1 MIKQFKLFL
10 ISIIL
15 ISSQVGSQNSDGI
28 PTLLTEKPVDNYLL
42 KLVTAISERAHI
54 SQKNVNNESSIRILD
69 SFIESLDS
77 FKMYFL
83 EDDIT
88 YFQRYRYKIDDTL
101 KSGDLDPVFDMFS
114 IYRLRVQQRLSY
126 SINLINSINSFE
138 DDESYQFR
146 AKKKKW
152 SKTNNALD
160 IQWRKRTK
168 NDLLSLVLAGQELET
183 AKDTLK
189 KRYQRFLDRV
199 NDYKEEDVI
208 NIFLNSYMDIL
219 DPHSNYLT
227 PSQAEE
233 YEIQTSLSYEGI
245 GARLQNN
252 DDFIEIVNLIPGGPA
267 EKNGLLKP
275 LDKIIGIYDVN
286 NVVIDV
292 IGWDVNEVVKLIR
305 GPKGSTVKL
314 KILPTSSDADSNPYD
329 LSLIRDAVTLEEQA
343 ASSYIKTLD
352 INNKQFDIG
361 VITVPSFYQDFAAR
375 RKGETNYKSTAS
387 DVKNIVEELEEI
399 GIDAIIMDLRGNSG
413 GLLDEATALTG
424 LFIDNGP
431 IVQLKD
437 MDDNIE
443 ILDDPYP
450 GMIYNGPLV
459 IMIDRYS
466 ASASEIFAAAI
477 QDYQRGIVIGQKTFG
492 KGTVQNLYPLDRYS
506 RYTSKKGFGQ
516 LTLTIAKYYRVTGSG
531 TQNKGVVPDIE
542 LPSFINEDKI
552 GEATKANTLPWDQIV
567 RLDFKT
573 QHELSSALSVVEEN
587 FLSRKENNLALKF
600 LIEDIDD
607 FNSDQEV
614 STVSLNIDQRQNERD
629 SRSLQNKERREK
641 RLKELGYKDDQSFDD
656 FRSNT
661 ILNEIYLMV
670 ADLIESWD
678 SNNIDQVPDKTSYS
692 SLLVNRLFSC
702 WRISFV
708 IWFWLHSNILWV
720 HSR

>member
-1 MIKQFKLFL
+1 
-10 ISIIL
+10 
-15 ISSQVGSQNSDGI
+15 
-28 PTLLTEKPVDNYLL
+28 LTEKPVDNYLL

-54 SQKNVNNESSIRILD
+54 SQKNVNNESSIKILN
-69 SFIESLDS
+69 SFIKSLDS
-77 FKMYFL
+77 FKMYFT

-101 KSGDLDPVFDMFS
+101 KSGDLDPIFDMFS

-126 SINLINSINSFE
+126 SINLVNSINSFDAE
-138 DDESYQFR
+138 ETYEFR
-146 AKKKKW
+146 TKKKAW
-152 SKTNNALD
+152 SKTNKTLD
-160 IQWRKRTK
+160 NQWRKKTK
-168 NDLLSLVLAGQELET
+168 NDLLSLVLAGQELES
-183 AKDTLK
+183 AKATLK
-189 KRYQRFLDRV
+189 KRYQRSLERV
-199 NDYKEEDVI
+199 NDYEEEDVI
-208 NIFLNSYMDIL
+208 NIFLNSYMDNL

-233 YEIQTSLSYEGI
+233 YEIQTSLSYQGI

-252 DDFIEIVNLIPGGPA
+252 DDFIEIVNLMPGGPA

-275 LDKIIGIYDVN
+275 LDKIIGIYDKKN
-286 NVVIDV
+286 LLIDV

-329 LSLIRDAVTLEEQA
+329 LSLIRDDITLEEQA

-352 INNKQFDIG
+352 IDNKQFHIG

-375 RKGETNYKSTAS
+375 RRGDKDYKSTAS
-387 DVKNIVEELEEI
+387 DVKKIVEELEEV
-399 GIDAIIMDLRGNSG
+399 GIDAIVMDLRGNSG

-437 MDDNIE
+437 MDNNVE

-450 GMIYNGPLV
+450 GMVYNGPMV

-466 ASASEIFAAAI
+466 ASASEIFAGAI

-506 RYTSKKGFGQ
+506 RYQSKKGFGQ

-531 TQNKGVVPDIE
+531 TQNKGVIPDIE
-542 LPSFINEDKI
+542 LPSFINEEVI
-552 GEATKANTLPWDQIV
+552 GEETKSNTLPWDQIV
-567 RLDFKT
+567 KLDFKT
-573 QHELSSALSVVEEN
+573 QHELSSALSVVEDS

-600 LIEDIDD
+600 LIEDIND
-607 FNSDQEV
+607 FNDDQQV
-614 STVSLNIDQRQNERD
+614 STVSLNIDQRKNDRNSRD
-629 SRSLQNKERREK
+629 LQNKERRKK
-641 RLKELGYKDDQSFDD
+641 RLKELGYTDDQSFDD

-678 SNNIDQVPDKTSYS
+678 TNNINQVPEKTS
-692 SLLVNRLFSC
+692 
-702 WRISFV
+702 
-708 IWFWLHSNILWV
+708 
-720 HSR
+720 

>member
-1 MIKQFKLFL
+1 MIKKFKLLL

-15 ISSQVGSQNSDGI
+15 ISSQVGSQNSDRI

-54 SQKNVNNESSIRILD
+54 SQKNVNNESSIKILN
-69 SFIESLDS
+69 SFIKSLDS
-77 FKMYFL
+77 FKMYFT

-101 KSGDLDPVFDMFS
+101 KSGDLDPIFDMFS

-126 SINLINSINSFE
+126 SINLVSNINSFDGE
-138 DDESYQFR
+138 ETYEFR
-146 AKKKKW
+146 AKKKTW
-152 SKTNNALD
+152 SKTNETLD
-160 IQWRKRTK
+160 NQWGKKTK
-168 NDLLSLVLAGQELET
+168 NDLLSLVLAGQELDA
-183 AKDTLK
+183 AKVTLK

-208 NIFLNSYMDIL
+208 NIFLNSYMDNL

-267 EKNGLLKP
+267 ENNGLLKP
-275 LDKIIGIYDVN
+275 LDKIIGVYDEKN
-286 NVVIDV
+286 LLIDV

-329 LSLIRDAVTLEEQA
+329 LSLIRDDVTLEEQA

-352 INNKQFDIG
+352 IDNKQFHIG

-375 RKGETNYKSTAS
+375 RRGDKDYKSTAS
-387 DVKNIVEELEEI
+387 DVKKIVEELEQV
-399 GIDAIIMDLRGNSG
+399 GIDAIVMDLRGNSG

-437 MDDNIE
+437 MDNNVE

-450 GMIYNGPLV
+450 GMVYNGPMV

-466 ASASEIFAAAI
+466 ASASEIFAGAI

-506 RYTSKKGFGQ
+506 RYQSKKGFGQ

-531 TQNKGVVPDIE
+531 TQNIGVIPDIE
-542 LPSFINEDKI
+542 LPSFINAEVI
-552 GEATKANTLPWDQIV
+552 GEETKSNTLPWDQIV
-567 RLDFKT
+567 KLDFKT
-573 QHELSSALSVVEEN
+573 QHELSSVLSIVEDS

-607 FNSDQEV
+607 FNDDQQV
-614 STVSLNIDQRQNERD
+614 SIVSLNIDQRKNDRN
-629 SRSLQNKERREK
+629 SRNLQNKERREK
-641 RLKELGYKDDQSFDD
+641 RLKELGYTDDQSFDD

-678 SNNIDQVPDKTSYS
+678 TSNINQVPEKTS
-692 SLLVNRLFSC
+692 
-702 WRISFV
+702 
-708 IWFWLHSNILWV
+708 
-720 HSR
+720 

>member
-1 MIKQFKLFL
+1 MIKHFKLLL

-15 ISSQVGSQNSDGI
+15 ISSQVGSQNSDRI

-54 SQKNVNNESSIRILD
+54 SQNNVNNESSIKILN

-101 KSGDLDPVFDMFS
+101 KSGDLEPVFDMFS

-126 SINLINSINSFE
+126 SINLVNGINSFE
-138 DDESYQFR
+138 KEENYQFR
-146 AKKKKW
+146 AKKTKW
-152 SKTNNALD
+152 SKSNKALE
-160 IQWRKRTK
+160 IQWRKKTK

-199 NDYKEEDVI
+199 NEYEEEDVI

-267 EKNGLLKP
+267 EQNGRLKP

-286 NVVIDV
+286 NLVIDV

-305 GPKGSTVKL
+305 GPKGSSVKL

-352 INNKQFDIG
+352 VDNEQFHIG

-375 RKGETNYKSTAS
+375 RKGEKNYKSTTS
-387 DVKNIVEELEEI
+387 DVKNIVKELQEI

-424 LFIDNGP
+424 LFIDQGP

-443 ILDDPYP
+443 VLDDPYP
-450 GMIYNGPLV
+450 GMVYNGPMV

-531 TQNKGVVPDIE
+531 TQNKGVTPDIE

-552 GEATKANTLPWDQIV
+552 GEETKSNTLPWDQIV
-567 RLDFKT
+567 KLDFKT
-573 QHELSSALSVVEEN
+573 QHELSSALSVVENN

-600 LIEDIDD
+600 LIEDIDN
-607 FNSDQEV
+607 FNNEQEV
-614 STVSLNIDQRQNERD
+614 SSVSLNIDQRQNERNT
-629 SRSLQNKERREK
+629 RSQQNKERREK
-641 RLKELGYKDDQSFDD
+641 RLKELGYKDDQTFDE

-670 ADLIESWD
+670 ADLIGTWD
-678 SNNIDQVPDKTSYS
+678 TQYIDEVPEKTS
-692 SLLVNRLFSC
+692 
-702 WRISFV
+702 
-708 IWFWLHSNILWV
+708 
-720 HSR
+720 

>member
-1 MIKQFKLFL
+1 MIKKFKLLL

-15 ISSQVGSQNSDGI
+15 ISSQVGSQNSDRI

-54 SQKNVNNESSIRILD
+54 SQKNVNNESSIKILN
-69 SFIESLDS
+69 SFIKSLDS
-77 FKMYFL
+77 FKMYFT

-101 KSGDLDPVFDMFS
+101 KSGDLDPIFDMFS

-126 SINLINSINSFE
+126 SINLVSNINSFDGE
-138 DDESYQFR
+138 ETYEFR
-146 AKKKKW
+146 AKKKTW
-152 SKTNNALD
+152 SKTNETLD
-160 IQWRKRTK
+160 NQWGKKTK
-168 NDLLSLVLAGQELET
+168 NDLLSLVLAGQELEA
-183 AKDTLK
+183 AKVTLK

-208 NIFLNSYMDIL
+208 NIFLNSYMDNL

-267 EKNGLLKP
+267 ENNGLLKP
-275 LDKIIGIYDVN
+275 LDKIIGVYDEKN
-286 NVVIDV
+286 LLIDV

-314 KILPTSSDADSNPYD
+314 KILPTSSNADSNPYD
-329 LSLIRDAVTLEEQA
+329 LSLIRDDVTLEEQA

-352 INNKQFDIG
+352 IDNKQFHIG

-375 RKGETNYKSTAS
+375 RRGDKDYKSTSS
-387 DVKNIVEELEEI
+387 DVKKIVEELEQI
-399 GIDAIIMDLRGNSG
+399 GIDAIVMDLRGNSG

-437 MDDNIE
+437 MDNNVE

-450 GMIYNGPLV
+450 GMVYNGPMV

-466 ASASEIFAAAI
+466 ASASEIFAGAI

-506 RYTSKKGFGQ
+506 RYQSKKGFGQ

-531 TQNKGVVPDIE
+531 TQNIGVIPDIE
-542 LPSFINEDKI
+542 LPSFINAEVI
-552 GEATKANTLPWDQIV
+552 GEETKSNTLPWDQIV
-567 RLDFKT
+567 KLDFKT
-573 QHELSSALSVVEEN
+573 QHELSSVLSIVEDS

-607 FNSDQEV
+607 FNDDQQV
-614 STVSLNIDQRQNERD
+614 SIVSLNIDQRKNDRN
-629 SRSLQNKERREK
+629 SRNLQNKERREK
-641 RLKELGYKDDQSFDD
+641 RLKELGYTDDQSFDD

-678 SNNIDQVPDKTSYS
+678 ANNINQVPEKTS
-692 SLLVNRLFSC
+692 
-702 WRISFV
+702 
-708 IWFWLHSNILWV
+708 
-720 HSR
+720 

>member
-450 GMIYNGPLV
+450 GMIYNGPMV

-531 TQNKGVVPDIE
+531 TQNKGVIPDIE

-567 RLDFKT
+567 KLDFKT
-573 QHELSSALSVVEEN
+573 QYELNSALSVVEEN

-678 SNNIDQVPDKTSYS
+678 SNNINQVPDKTS
-692 SLLVNRLFSC
+692 
-702 WRISFV
+702 
-708 IWFWLHSNILWV
+708 
-720 HSR
+720 

>member
-1 MIKQFKLFL
+1 MIKKFKLLL

-15 ISSQVGSQNSDGI
+15 ISSQVGSQNSDRI

-54 SQKNVNNESSIRILD
+54 SQKNVNNESSIKILN
-69 SFIESLDS
+69 SFIKSLDS
-77 FKMYFL
+77 FKMYFI

-101 KSGDLDPVFDMFS
+101 KSGDLDPIFDMFS

-126 SINLINSINSFE
+126 SINLVGSINSFDGE
-138 DDESYQFR
+138 ETYEFR
-146 AKKKKW
+146 AKKKTW
-152 SKTNNALD
+152 SKTNETLD
-160 IQWRKRTK
+160 NQWGKKTK
-168 NDLLSLVLAGQELET
+168 NDLLSLVLAGQELDA
-183 AKDTLK
+183 AKVTLK

-208 NIFLNSYMDIL
+208 NIFLNSYMDNL

-227 PSQAEE
+227 PSQAKE

-267 EKNGLLKP
+267 ENNGLLKP
-275 LDKIIGIYDVN
+275 LDKIIGVYDEKN
-286 NVVIDV
+286 LLIDV

-329 LSLIRDAVTLEEQA
+329 LSLIRDDVTLEEQA

-352 INNKQFDIG
+352 IDNKQFHIG

-375 RKGETNYKSTAS
+375 RRGDKDYKSTSS
-387 DVKNIVEELEEI
+387 DVKKIVEELEQV
-399 GIDAIIMDLRGNSG
+399 GIDAIVMDLRGNSG

-437 MDDNIE
+437 MDNNIE

-450 GMIYNGPLV
+450 GMVYNGPMV

-466 ASASEIFAAAI
+466 ASASEIFAGAM

-506 RYTSKKGFGQ
+506 RYQSKKGFGQ

-531 TQNKGVVPDIE
+531 TQNIGVIPDIE
-542 LPSFINEDKI
+542 LPSFINAEVI
-552 GEATKANTLPWDQIV
+552 GEETKSNTLPWDQIV
-567 RLDFKT
+567 KLDFET
-573 QHELSSALSVVEEN
+573 QHQLSSVLSVVEDS

-607 FNSDQEV
+607 FNDDQQV
-614 STVSLNIDQRQNERD
+614 SIVSLNIDQRKNDRN
-629 SRSLQNKERREK
+629 SRNLKNKERREK
-641 RLKELGYKDDQSFDD
+641 RLKELGYTDDQSFDD

-678 SNNIDQVPDKTSYS
+678 ANNTNQVPEKTS
-692 SLLVNRLFSC
+692 
-702 WRISFV
+702 
-708 IWFWLHSNILWV
+708 
-720 HSR
+720 

>member
-1 MIKQFKLFL
+1 MIKKFKLLL

-15 ISSQVGSQNSDGI
+15 ISSQVGSQNSDSI

-54 SQKNVNNESSIRILD
+54 SQKNVNNESSIKILN
-69 SFIESLDS
+69 SFIKSLDS
-77 FKMYFL
+77 FKMYFT

-101 KSGDLDPVFDMFS
+101 KSGDLDPIFDIFS

-126 SINLINSINSFE
+126 SINLVSNINSFDGE
-138 DDESYQFR
+138 ETYEFR
-146 AKKKKW
+146 AKKKTW
-152 SKTNNALD
+152 SKSNETLD
-160 IQWRKRTK
+160 NQWGKKTK
-168 NDLLSLVLAGQELET
+168 NDLLSLVLAGQELEA
-183 AKDTLK
+183 AKVTLK

-199 NDYKEEDVI
+199 NGYKEEEVI
-208 NIFLNSYMDIL
+208 NIFLNSYMDNL

-267 EKNGLLKP
+267 ENNGLLKP
-275 LDKIIGIYDVN
+275 LDKIIGVYDEKN
-286 NVVIDV
+286 LLIDV

-329 LSLIRDAVTLEEQA
+329 LSLIRDDVTLEEQA

-352 INNKQFDIG
+352 IDNKQFHIG

-375 RKGETNYKSTAS
+375 RRGDKDYKSTAS
-387 DVKNIVEELEEI
+387 DVKKIVEELQEI
-399 GIDAIIMDLRGNSG
+399 GIDAIVMDLRGNSG

-437 MDDNIE
+437 MDNNIE

-450 GMIYNGPLV
+450 GMVYNGPMV

-466 ASASEIFAAAI
+466 ASASEIFAGAM

-506 RYTSKKGFGQ
+506 RYQSKKGFGQ

-531 TQNKGVVPDIE
+531 TQNIGVIPDIE
-542 LPSFINEDKI
+542 LPSFINAEVI
-552 GEATKANTLPWDQIV
+552 GEETKSNTLPWDQIV
-567 RLDFKT
+567 KLDFKT
-573 QHELSSALSVVEEN
+573 QHELSSVLSIVEDS

-607 FNSDQEV
+607 FNDDQQV
-614 STVSLNIDQRQNERD
+614 RIVSLNIDQRKNDRN
-629 SRSLQNKERREK
+629 SRNLQNKERREK
-641 RLKELGYKDDQSFDD
+641 RLKELGYTDDQSFDD

-678 SNNIDQVPDKTSYS
+678 ANNINQVPEKTS
-692 SLLVNRLFSC
+692 
-702 WRISFV
+702 
-708 IWFWLHSNILWV
+708 
-720 HSR
+720 

>member
-607 FNSDQEV
+607 FNNDQEV

-629 SRSLQNKERREK
+629 SRTLQNKERREK

-678 SNNIDQVPDKTSYS
+678 SNNIDQVPDKTS
-692 SLLVNRLFSC
+692 
-702 WRISFV
+702 
-708 IWFWLHSNILWV
+708 
-720 HSR
+720 

>member
-1 MIKQFKLFL
+1 MIKKFKLLL
-10 ISIIL
+10 ISIFL
-15 ISSQVGSQNSDGI
+15 ISSQVGSQNSDRI
-28 PTLLTEKPVDNYLL
+28 PALLTEKPVDNYLL

-54 SQKNVNNESSIRILD
+54 SQKNVNNESSIKILN
-69 SFIESLDS
+69 SFIKSLDS
-77 FKMYFL
+77 FKMYFT

-101 KSGDLDPVFDMFS
+101 KSGDLDPIFDMFS

-126 SINLINSINSFE
+126 SINLVNSINSFDAE
-138 DDESYQFR
+138 ETYEFR
-146 AKKKKW
+146 TKKKAW
-152 SKTNNALD
+152 SKTNKTLD
-160 IQWRKRTK
+160 NQWRKKTK
-168 NDLLSLVLAGQELET
+168 NDLLSLVLAGQELES
-183 AKDTLK
+183 AKVTLK

-199 NDYKEEDVI
+199 NDYEEEDVI
-208 NIFLNSYMDIL
+208 NIFLNSYMDNL

-233 YEIQTSLSYEGI
+233 YEIQTSLSYQGI

-252 DDFIEIVNLIPGGPA
+252 DDFIEIVNLMPGGPA

-275 LDKIIGIYDVN
+275 LDKIIGIYDKKN
-286 NVVIDV
+286 LLIDV

-329 LSLIRDAVTLEEQA
+329 LSLIRDDITLEEQA

-352 INNKQFDIG
+352 IDNKQFHIG

-375 RKGETNYKSTAS
+375 RRGDKDYKSTAS
-387 DVKNIVEELEEI
+387 DVKKIVEELEEV
-399 GIDAIIMDLRGNSG
+399 GIDAIVMDLRGNSG

-437 MDDNIE
+437 MDNNVE

-450 GMIYNGPLV
+450 GMVYNGPMV

-466 ASASEIFAAAI
+466 ASASEIFAGAI

-506 RYTSKKGFGQ
+506 RYQSKKGFGQ

-531 TQNKGVVPDIE
+531 TQNKGVIPDIE
-542 LPSFINEDKI
+542 LPSFINEEVI
-552 GEATKANTLPWDQIV
+552 GEETKSNTLPWDQIV
-567 RLDFKT
+567 KLDFKT
-573 QHELSSALSVVEEN
+573 QHELSSALSVVEDS

-600 LIEDIDD
+600 LIEDIND
-607 FNSDQEV
+607 FNDDQQV
-614 STVSLNIDQRQNERD
+614 STVSLNIDQRKNDRNSRD
-629 SRSLQNKERREK
+629 LQNKERRKK
-641 RLKELGYKDDQSFDD
+641 RLKELGYTDDQSFDD

-678 SNNIDQVPDKTSYS
+678 TNNINQVPEKTS
-692 SLLVNRLFSC
+692 
-702 WRISFV
+702 
-708 IWFWLHSNILWV
+708 
-720 HSR
+720 

>member
-1 MIKQFKLFL
+1 MIKHFKLLL

-15 ISSQVGSQNSDGI
+15 ISSQVGSQNSDRI

-54 SQKNVNNESSIRILD
+54 SQSNVNNESSIKILN

-101 KSGDLDPVFDMFS
+101 KSGDLEPVFDMFS

-126 SINLINSINSFE
+126 SINLVNGINSFE
-138 DDESYQFR
+138 KEENYQFR
-146 AKKKKW
+146 AKKTKW
-152 SKTNNALD
+152 SKSNKALE
-160 IQWRKRTK
+160 IQWRKKTK

-199 NDYKEEDVI
+199 NEYEEEDVI

-267 EKNGLLKP
+267 EQNGRLKP

-286 NVVIDV
+286 NLVIDV

-305 GPKGSTVKL
+305 GPKGSSVKL

-352 INNKQFDIG
+352 VDNEQFHIG
-361 VITVPSFYQDFAAR
+361 VITVPNFYQDFAAR
-375 RKGETNYKSTAS
+375 RKGEKNYKSTTS
-387 DVKNIVEELEEI
+387 DVKNIVKELQEI

-424 LFIDNGP
+424 LFIDQGP

-443 ILDDPYP
+443 VLEDPYP
-450 GMIYNGPLV
+450 GMVYNGPMV

-531 TQNKGVVPDIE
+531 TQNKGVTPDIE

-552 GEATKANTLPWDQIV
+552 GEETKSNTLPWDQIV
-567 RLDFKT
+567 KLDFKT
-573 QHELSSALSVVEEN
+573 QHELSSALSVVENN

-600 LIEDIDD
+600 LIEDIDN
-607 FNSDQEV
+607 FNNEQEV
-614 STVSLNIDQRQNERD
+614 SSVSLNIDQRQNERNT
-629 SRSLQNKERREK
+629 RSQQNKERREK
-641 RLKELGYKDDQSFDD
+641 RLKELGYKDDQTFDE

-670 ADLIESWD
+670 ADLIGTWD
-678 SNNIDQVPDKTSYS
+678 TQYIDEVPEKTS
-692 SLLVNRLFSC
+692 
-702 WRISFV
+702 
-708 IWFWLHSNILWV
+708 
-720 HSR
+720 

>member
-1 MIKQFKLFL
+1 MIKKFKLLL
-10 ISIIL
+10 ISIFL
-15 ISSQVGSQNSDGI
+15 ISSQVGSQNSDRI
-28 PTLLTEKPVDNYLL
+28 PALLTEKPVDNYLL

-54 SQKNVNNESSIRILD
+54 SQKNVNNESSIKILN
-69 SFIESLDS
+69 SFIKSLDS
-77 FKMYFL
+77 FKMYFT

-101 KSGDLDPVFDMFS
+101 KSGDLDPIFDMFS

-126 SINLINSINSFE
+126 SINLVNSINSFDAE
-138 DDESYQFR
+138 ETYEFR
-146 AKKKKW
+146 TKKKAW
-152 SKTNNALD
+152 SKTNKTLD
-160 IQWRKRTK
+160 NQWRKKTK
-168 NDLLSLVLAGQELET
+168 NDLLSLVLAGQELES
-183 AKDTLK
+183 AKATLK
-189 KRYQRFLDRV
+189 KRYQRSLERV
-199 NDYKEEDVI
+199 NDYEEEDVI
-208 NIFLNSYMDIL
+208 NIFLNSYMDNL

-233 YEIQTSLSYEGI
+233 YEIQTSLSYQGI

-252 DDFIEIVNLIPGGPA
+252 DDFIEIVNLMPGGPA

-275 LDKIIGIYDVN
+275 LDKIIGIYDKKN
-286 NVVIDV
+286 LLIDV

-329 LSLIRDAVTLEEQA
+329 LSLIRDDITLEEQA

-352 INNKQFDIG
+352 IDNKQFHIG

-375 RKGETNYKSTAS
+375 RRGDKDYKSTAS
-387 DVKNIVEELEEI
+387 DVKKIVEELEEV
-399 GIDAIIMDLRGNSG
+399 GIDAIVMDLRGNSG

-437 MDDNIE
+437 MDNNVE

-450 GMIYNGPLV
+450 GMVYNGPMV

-466 ASASEIFAAAI
+466 ASASEIFAGAI

-506 RYTSKKGFGQ
+506 RYQSKKGFGQ

-531 TQNKGVVPDIE
+531 TQNKGVIPDIE
-542 LPSFINEDKI
+542 LPSFINEEVI
-552 GEATKANTLPWDQIV
+552 GEETKSNTLPWDQIV
-567 RLDFKT
+567 KLDFKT
-573 QHELSSALSVVEEN
+573 QHELSSALSVVEDS

-600 LIEDIDD
+600 LIEDIND
-607 FNSDQEV
+607 FNDDQQV
-614 STVSLNIDQRQNERD
+614 STVSLNIDQRKNDRNSRD
-629 SRSLQNKERREK
+629 LQNKERRKK
-641 RLKELGYKDDQSFDD
+641 RLKELGYTDDQSFDD

-678 SNNIDQVPDKTSYS
+678 TNNINQVPEKTS
-692 SLLVNRLFSC
+692 
-702 WRISFV
+702 
-708 IWFWLHSNILWV
+708 
-720 HSR
+720 

>member
-1 MIKQFKLFL
+1 MIKHFKLLL

-54 SQKNVNNESSIRILD
+54 SQNNVNNESSIKVLN

-101 KSGDLDPVFDMFS
+101 KSGDLEPVFDMFS

-126 SINLINSINSFE
+126 SINLVNSINSFE
-138 DDESYQFR
+138 KDENYQFR
-146 AKKKKW
+146 AKKTKW
-152 SKTNNALD
+152 SKSNNALE
-160 IQWRKRTK
+160 IQWRKKTK

-199 NDYKEEDVI
+199 NEFEEEDVI

-267 EKNGLLKP
+267 EQNGRLKP

-286 NVVIDV
+286 NLVIDV

-305 GPKGSTVKL
+305 GPKGSSVKL

-352 INNKQFDIG
+352 VDNEQFHIG

-375 RKGETNYKSTAS
+375 RKGEKNYKSTTS
-387 DVKNIVEELEEI
+387 DVKNIVKELQEI

-424 LFIDNGP
+424 LFIDQGP

-443 ILDDPYP
+443 VLEDPYP
-450 GMIYNGPLV
+450 GMVYNGPMV

-531 TQNKGVVPDIE
+531 TQNKGVTPDIE

-552 GEATKANTLPWDQIV
+552 GEETKSNTLPWDQIV
-567 RLDFKT
+567 KLDFKT
-573 QHELSSALSVVEEN
+573 QHELSSALSVVENN
-587 FLSRKENNLALKF
+587 FLSRKENNLALRF
-600 LIEDIDD
+600 LIEDIDN
-607 FNSDQEV
+607 FNNEQEV
-614 STVSLNIDQRQNERD
+614 SSVSLNIDQRQNERD
-629 SRSLQNKERREK
+629 TRSQQNKERREK
-641 RLKELGYKDDQSFDD
+641 RLKELGYKDDQTFDE

-670 ADLIESWD
+670 ADLIGTWD
-678 SNNIDQVPDKTSYS
+678 TQYIDEVPEKTS
-692 SLLVNRLFSC
+692 
-702 WRISFV
+702 
-708 IWFWLHSNILWV
+708 
-720 HSR
+720 

>member
-1 MIKQFKLFL
+1 MIKKFKLLL
-10 ISIIL
+10 ISIFL
-15 ISSQVGSQNSDGI
+15 ISSQVGSQNSDRI
-28 PTLLTEKPVDNYLL
+28 PALLTEKPVDNYLL

-54 SQKNVNNESSIRILD
+54 SQKNVNNESSIKILN
-69 SFIESLDS
+69 SFIKSLDS
-77 FKMYFL
+77 FKMYFI

-101 KSGDLDPVFDMFS
+101 KSGDLDPIFDMFS

-126 SINLINSINSFE
+126 SINLVNSINSFDGE
-138 DDESYQFR
+138 ETYEFR
-146 AKKKKW
+146 AKKKTW
-152 SKTNNALD
+152 SKTNKTLD
-160 IQWRKRTK
+160 NQWRKKTK
-168 NDLLSLVLAGQELET
+168 NDLLSLVLAGQELES
-183 AKDTLK
+183 AKVTLK

-199 NDYKEEDVI
+199 NDYEEEDVI
-208 NIFLNSYMDIL
+208 NIFLNSYMDNL

-233 YEIQTSLSYEGI
+233 YEIQTSLSYQGI

-275 LDKIIGIYDVN
+275 LDKIIGVYDKKN
-286 NVVIDV
+286 LLIDV

-329 LSLIRDAVTLEEQA
+329 LSLIRDDVTLEEQA

-352 INNKQFDIG
+352 IDNKQFHIG

-375 RKGETNYKSTAS
+375 RRGDKDYKSTAS
-387 DVKNIVEELEEI
+387 DVKKIVEELEEV
-399 GIDAIIMDLRGNSG
+399 GIDAIVMDLRGNSG

-437 MDDNIE
+437 MDNNIE

-450 GMIYNGPLV
+450 GMVYNGPMV

-466 ASASEIFAAAI
+466 ASASEIFAGAI

-506 RYTSKKGFGQ
+506 RYQSKKGFGQ

-531 TQNKGVVPDIE
+531 TQNKGVIPDIE
-542 LPSFINEDKI
+542 LPSFINEEVI
-552 GEATKANTLPWDQIV
+552 GEETKSNTLPWDQIV
-567 RLDFKT
+567 KLDFKT
-573 QHELSSALSVVEEN
+573 QHELSSALSVVEDS

-607 FNSDQEV
+607 FNDDQQV
-614 STVSLNIDQRQNERD
+614 STVSLNIDQRKNDRN
-629 SRSLQNKERREK
+629 SRNQQNKERREK
-641 RLKELGYKDDQSFDD
+641 RLKELGYTDDQSFDD

-678 SNNIDQVPDKTSYS
+678 TNNINQVPEKTS
-692 SLLVNRLFSC
+692 
-702 WRISFV
+702 
-708 IWFWLHSNILWV
+708 
-720 HSR
+720 

>member
-567 RLDFKT
+567 KLDFKT

-678 SNNIDQVPDKTSYS
+678 SNNIDQVPDKTS
-692 SLLVNRLFSC
+692 
-702 WRISFV
+702 
-708 IWFWLHSNILWV
+708 
-720 HSR
+720 

>member
-352 INNKQFDIG
+352 INNKQFHIG

-678 SNNIDQVPDKTSYS
+678 SNNIDQVPDKTS
-692 SLLVNRLFSC
+692 
-702 WRISFV
+702 
-708 IWFWLHSNILWV
+708 
-720 HSR
+720 

>member
-1 MIKQFKLFL
+1 MIKKFKLLL
-10 ISIIL
+10 ISIFL
-15 ISSQVGSQNSDGI
+15 ISSQVGSQNSDRI
-28 PTLLTEKPVDNYLL
+28 PALLTEKPVDNYLL

-54 SQKNVNNESSIRILD
+54 SQKNVNNESSIKILN
-69 SFIESLDS
+69 SFIKSLDS
-77 FKMYFL
+77 FKMYFI

-101 KSGDLDPVFDMFS
+101 KSGDLDPIFDMFS

-126 SINLINSINSFE
+126 SINLVNSINSFDGE
-138 DDESYQFR
+138 ETYEFR
-146 AKKKKW
+146 AKKKTW
-152 SKTNNALD
+152 SKTNKTLD
-160 IQWRKRTK
+160 NQWRKKTK
-168 NDLLSLVLAGQELET
+168 NDLLSLVLAGQELES
-183 AKDTLK
+183 AKVTLK

-199 NDYKEEDVI
+199 NDYEEEDVI
-208 NIFLNSYMDIL
+208 NIFLNSYMDNL

-233 YEIQTSLSYEGI
+233 YEIQTSLSYQGI

-275 LDKIIGIYDVN
+275 LDKIIGVYDKKN
-286 NVVIDV
+286 LLIDV

-329 LSLIRDAVTLEEQA
+329 LSLIRDDVTLEEQA

-352 INNKQFDIG
+352 IDNKQFHIG

-375 RKGETNYKSTAS
+375 RRGDKDYKSTAS
-387 DVKNIVEELEEI
+387 DVKKIVEELEKV
-399 GIDAIIMDLRGNSG
+399 GIDAIVMDLRGNSG

-437 MDDNIE
+437 MDNNIE

-450 GMIYNGPLV
+450 GMVYNGPMV

-466 ASASEIFAAAI
+466 ASASEIFAGAI

-506 RYTSKKGFGQ
+506 RYQSKKGFGQ

-531 TQNKGVVPDIE
+531 TQNKGVIPDIE
-542 LPSFINEDKI
+542 LPSFINEEVI
-552 GEATKANTLPWDQIV
+552 GEETKSNTLPWDQIV
-567 RLDFKT
+567 KLDFKT
-573 QHELSSALSVVEEN
+573 QHELSSALSVVEDS

-607 FNSDQEV
+607 FNDDQQV
-614 STVSLNIDQRQNERD
+614 STVSLNIDQRKNDRN
-629 SRSLQNKERREK
+629 SRNQQNKERREK
-641 RLKELGYKDDQSFDD
+641 RLKELGYTDDQSFDD

-678 SNNIDQVPDKTSYS
+678 TNNINQVPEKTS
-692 SLLVNRLFSC
+692 
-702 WRISFV
+702 
-708 IWFWLHSNILWV
+708 
-720 HSR
+720 

>member
-1 MIKQFKLFL
+1 MIKKFKLLL
-10 ISIIL
+10 ISIFL
-15 ISSQVGSQNSDGI
+15 ISSQVGSQNSDRI
-28 PTLLTEKPVDNYLL
+28 PALLTEKPVDNYLL

-54 SQKNVNNESSIRILD
+54 SQKNVNNESSIKILN
-69 SFIESLDS
+69 SFIKSLDS
-77 FKMYFL
+77 FKMYFI

-101 KSGDLDPVFDMFS
+101 KSGDLDPIFDMFS

-126 SINLINSINSFE
+126 SINLVNSINSFDGE
-138 DDESYQFR
+138 ETYEFR
-146 AKKKKW
+146 AKKKTW
-152 SKTNNALD
+152 SKTNKTLD
-160 IQWRKRTK
+160 NQWRKKTK
-168 NDLLSLVLAGQELET
+168 NDLLSLVLAGQELES
-183 AKDTLK
+183 AKVTLK

-199 NDYKEEDVI
+199 NDYEEEDVI
-208 NIFLNSYMDIL
+208 NIFLNSYMDNL

-233 YEIQTSLSYEGI
+233 YEIQTSLSYQGI

-275 LDKIIGIYDVN
+275 LDKIIGVYDKKN
-286 NVVIDV
+286 LLIDV

-329 LSLIRDAVTLEEQA
+329 LSLIRDDVTLEEQA

-352 INNKQFDIG
+352 IDNKQFHIG

-375 RKGETNYKSTAS
+375 RRGDKDYKSTAS
-387 DVKNIVEELEEI
+387 DVKKIVEELEEV
-399 GIDAIIMDLRGNSG
+399 GIDAIVMDLRGNSG

-437 MDDNIE
+437 MDNNIE

-450 GMIYNGPLV
+450 GMVYNGPMV

-466 ASASEIFAAAI
+466 ASASEIFAGAI

-506 RYTSKKGFGQ
+506 RYQSKKGFGQ

-531 TQNKGVVPDIE
+531 TQNKGVIPDIE
-542 LPSFINEDKI
+542 LPSFINEEVI
-552 GEATKANTLPWDQIV
+552 GEETKSNTLPWDQIV
-567 RLDFKT
+567 KLDFKT
-573 QHELSSALSVVEEN
+573 QHELSSALSVVEDS

-607 FNSDQEV
+607 FNDDQQV
-614 STVSLNIDQRQNERD
+614 STVSLNIDQRKNDRN
-629 SRSLQNKERREK
+629 SRNLENKERREK
-641 RLKELGYKDDQSFDD
+641 RLKELGYTDDQSFDD

-678 SNNIDQVPDKTSYS
+678 TNNINQVPEKTS
-692 SLLVNRLFSC
+692 
-702 WRISFV
+702 
-708 IWFWLHSNILWV
+708 
-720 HSR
+720 

>member
-1 MIKQFKLFL
+1 MIKHFKLLL

-15 ISSQVGSQNSDGI
+15 ISSQVGSQNSDRI
-28 PTLLTEKPVDNYLL
+28 PALLTEKPVDNYLL

-54 SQKNVNNESSIRILD
+54 SQNNVNNESSIKILN

-101 KSGDLDPVFDMFS
+101 KSGDLEPVFDMFS

-126 SINLINSINSFE
+126 SINLVNSINSFE
-138 DDESYQFR
+138 KDENYQFR
-146 AKKKKW
+146 AKKTKW
-152 SKTNNALD
+152 SKSNNALE
-160 IQWRKRTK
+160 IQWRKKTK

-199 NDYKEEDVI
+199 NEYEEEDVI

-267 EKNGLLKP
+267 EKNGRLKP

-286 NVVIDV
+286 NLVIDV

-305 GPKGSTVKL
+305 GPKGSSVKL
-314 KILPTSSDADSNPYD
+314 RILPTSSDADSNPYD

-352 INNKQFDIG
+352 VDNEQFHIG

-375 RKGETNYKSTAS
+375 RKGETNYKSTTS
-387 DVKNIVEELEEI
+387 DVKNIVKELEEI

-424 LFIDNGP
+424 LFIDQGP

-443 ILDDPYP
+443 VLDDPYP
-450 GMIYNGPLV
+450 GMVYNGPMV

-531 TQNKGVVPDIE
+531 TQNKGVTPDIE

-552 GEATKANTLPWDQIV
+552 GEETKSNTLPWDQIV
-567 RLDFKT
+567 KLDFKT
-573 QHELSSALSVVEEN
+573 QHELSSALSVVENN

-600 LIEDIDD
+600 LIEDIDN
-607 FNSDQEV
+607 FNNEQEV
-614 STVSLNIDQRQNERD
+614 SSVSLNIDQRQNERD
-629 SRSLQNKERREK
+629 TRSQQNKERREK
-641 RLKELGYKDDQSFDD
+641 RLKELGYKDDQTFDE

-670 ADLIESWD
+670 ADLIGTWD
-678 SNNIDQVPDKTSYS
+678 TQYINQVPEKTS
-692 SLLVNRLFSC
+692 
-702 WRISFV
+702 
-708 IWFWLHSNILWV
+708 
-720 HSR
+720 

>member
-1 MIKQFKLFL
+1 MIKHFKLLL

-15 ISSQVGSQNSDGI
+15 ISSQVGSQNSDRV

-54 SQKNVNNESSIRILD
+54 SQNNVNNESSIKILN

-101 KSGDLDPVFDMFS
+101 KSGDLEPVFDMFS

-126 SINLINSINSFE
+126 SINLVNSINSFE
-138 DDESYQFR
+138 KDENYQFR
-146 AKKKKW
+146 AKKTKW
-152 SKTNNALD
+152 SKSNNALE
-160 IQWRKRTK
+160 IQWRKKTK

-199 NDYKEEDVI
+199 NEFEEEDVI

-267 EKNGLLKP
+267 EQNGRLKP

-286 NVVIDV
+286 NLVIDV

-305 GPKGSTVKL
+305 GPKGSSVKL

-352 INNKQFDIG
+352 VDNEQFHIG

-375 RKGETNYKSTAS
+375 RKGEKNYKSTTS
-387 DVKNIVEELEEI
+387 DVKNIVKELQEI

-424 LFIDNGP
+424 LFIDQGP

-443 ILDDPYP
+443 VLEDPYP
-450 GMIYNGPLV
+450 GMVYNGPMV

-531 TQNKGVVPDIE
+531 TQNKGVTPDIE

-552 GEATKANTLPWDQIV
+552 GEETKSNTLPWDQIV
-567 RLDFKT
+567 KLDFKT
-573 QHELSSALSVVEEN
+573 QHELSSALSVVENN
-587 FLSRKENNLALKF
+587 FLSRKENNLALRF
-600 LIEDIDD
+600 LIEDIDN
-607 FNSDQEV
+607 FNNEQEV
-614 STVSLNIDQRQNERD
+614 SSVSLNIDQRQNERD
-629 SRSLQNKERREK
+629 TRSQQNKERREK
-641 RLKELGYKDDQSFDD
+641 RLKELGYKDDQTFDE

-670 ADLIESWD
+670 ADLIGTWD
-678 SNNIDQVPDKTSYS
+678 TQYIDEVPEKTS
-692 SLLVNRLFSC
+692 
-702 WRISFV
+702 
-708 IWFWLHSNILWV
+708 
-720 HSR
+720 

>member
-1 MIKQFKLFL
+1 MIKKFKLLL

-15 ISSQVGSQNSDGI
+15 ISSQVGSQNSDSI

-54 SQKNVNNESSIRILD
+54 SQKNVNNESSIKILN
-69 SFIESLDS
+69 SFIKSLDS
-77 FKMYFL
+77 FKMYFT

-101 KSGDLDPVFDMFS
+101 KSGDLDPIFDMFS

-126 SINLINSINSFE
+126 SINLVSNINSFDGE
-138 DDESYQFR
+138 ETYEFR
-146 AKKKKW
+146 AKKKTW
-152 SKTNNALD
+152 SKTNETLD
-160 IQWRKRTK
+160 NQWGKKTK
-168 NDLLSLVLAGQELET
+168 NDLLSLVLAGQELEA
-183 AKDTLK
+183 AKVTLK

-208 NIFLNSYMDIL
+208 NIFLNSYMDNL

-267 EKNGLLKP
+267 ENNGLLKP
-275 LDKIIGIYDVN
+275 LDKIIGVYDEKN
-286 NVVIDV
+286 LLIDV

-314 KILPTSSDADSNPYD
+314 KILPTSSNADSNPYD
-329 LSLIRDAVTLEEQA
+329 LSLIRDDVTLEEQA

-352 INNKQFDIG
+352 IDNKQFHIG

-375 RKGETNYKSTAS
+375 RRGDKDYKSTAS
-387 DVKNIVEELEEI
+387 DVKKIVEELEEI
-399 GIDAIIMDLRGNSG
+399 GIDAIVMDLRGNSG

-437 MDDNIE
+437 MDNNVE

-450 GMIYNGPLV
+450 GMVYNGPMV

-466 ASASEIFAAAI
+466 ASASEIFAGAI

-506 RYTSKKGFGQ
+506 RYQSKKGFGQ

-531 TQNKGVVPDIE
+531 TQNIGVIPDIE
-542 LPSFINEDKI
+542 LPSFINAEVI
-552 GEATKANTLPWDQIV
+552 GEETKSNTLPWDQIV
-567 RLDFKT
+567 KLDFKT
-573 QHELSSALSVVEEN
+573 QHELSSVLSIVEDS

-607 FNSDQEV
+607 FNDDQQV
-614 STVSLNIDQRQNERD
+614 SIVSLNIDQRKNDRN
-629 SRSLQNKERREK
+629 SRNLQNKERREK
-641 RLKELGYKDDQSFDD
+641 RLKELGYTDDQSFDD

-678 SNNIDQVPDKTSYS
+678 ASNINQVPEKTS
-692 SLLVNRLFSC
+692 
-702 WRISFV
+702 
-708 IWFWLHSNILWV
+708 
-720 HSR
+720 

>member
-1 MIKQFKLFL
+1 MIKQFKLLL
-10 ISIIL
+10 ISIVL
-15 ISSQVGSQNSDGI
+15 ISSQVGSQNSDHI

-54 SQKNVNNESSIRILD
+54 SQNSVNNESSIKVLN

-101 KSGDLDPVFDMFS
+101 KSGDLEPVFDMFS

-126 SINLINSINSFE
+126 SINLVNSINSFE
-138 DDESYQFR
+138 KDENYQFR
-146 AKKKKW
+146 AKKTKW
-152 SKTNNALD
+152 SKSNDALE
-160 IQWRKRTK
+160 IQWRKKTK

-199 NDYKEEDVI
+199 NEYEEEDVI

-267 EKNGLLKP
+267 EKNGRLKP
-275 LDKIIGIYDVN
+275 LDKIIGIYDEN
-286 NVVIDV
+286 NFIIDV

-343 ASSYIKTLD
+343 ASSYIKTLVVD
-352 INNKQFDIG
+352 NEQFHIG

-375 RKGETNYKSTAS
+375 RKGEINYKSTTS
-387 DVKNIVEELEEI
+387 DVKNIVKELEEI

-424 LFIDNGP
+424 LFIDQGP

-437 MDDNIE
+437 MDDNVE
-443 ILDDPYP
+443 VLDDPYP
-450 GMIYNGPLV
+450 GMVYNGPMV

-531 TQNKGVVPDIE
+531 TQNKGVTPDIE

-552 GEATKANTLPWDQIV
+552 GEETKSNTLPWDQIV
-567 RLDFKT
+567 KLDFKT
-573 QHELSSALSVVEEN
+573 QYELSSALNVVQNN
-587 FLSRKENNLALKF
+587 FLLRKENNLALKF
-600 LIEDIDD
+600 LIEDIDK
-607 FNSDQEV
+607 FNNEQEV
-614 STVSLNIDQRQNERD
+614 SIVSLNIDQRQIERD
-629 SRSLQNKERREK
+629 SRSQQNKERREK
-641 RLKELGYKDDQSFDD
+641 RLKELGYKDDQTFDE

-670 ADLIESWD
+670 ADLIAAWD
-678 SNNIDQVPDKTSYS
+678 THYIDQVPEKTS
-692 SLLVNRLFSC
+692 
-702 WRISFV
+702 
-708 IWFWLHSNILWV
+708 
-720 HSR
+720 

>member
-1 MIKQFKLFL
+1 MIKKFKLLL

-15 ISSQVGSQNSDGI
+15 ISSQVGSQNSDRI

-54 SQKNVNNESSIRILD
+54 SQKNVNNESSIKILN
-69 SFIESLDS
+69 SFIKSLDS
-77 FKMYFL
+77 FKMYFI

-101 KSGDLDPVFDMFS
+101 KSGDLDPIFDMFS

-126 SINLINSINSFE
+126 SINLVGSINSFDGE
-138 DDESYQFR
+138 ETYEFR
-146 AKKKKW
+146 AKKKTW
-152 SKTNNALD
+152 SKTNETLD
-160 IQWRKRTK
+160 NQWGKKTK
-168 NDLLSLVLAGQELET
+168 NDLLSLVLAGQELDA
-183 AKDTLK
+183 AKVTLK

-208 NIFLNSYMDIL
+208 NIFLNSYMDNL

-267 EKNGLLKP
+267 ENNGLLKP
-275 LDKIIGIYDVN
+275 LDKIIGVYDEKN
-286 NVVIDV
+286 LLIDV

-329 LSLIRDAVTLEEQA
+329 LSLIRDDVTLEEQA

-352 INNKQFDIG
+352 IDNKQFHIG

-375 RKGETNYKSTAS
+375 RRGDKDYKSTSS
-387 DVKNIVEELEEI
+387 DVKKIVEELEQV
-399 GIDAIIMDLRGNSG
+399 GIDAIVMDLRGNSG

-437 MDDNIE
+437 MDNNIE

-450 GMIYNGPLV
+450 GMVYNGPMV

-466 ASASEIFAAAI
+466 ASASEIFAGAM

-506 RYTSKKGFGQ
+506 RYQSKKGFGQ

-531 TQNKGVVPDIE
+531 TQNIGVIPDIE
-542 LPSFINEDKI
+542 LPSFINAEVI
-552 GEATKANTLPWDQIV
+552 GEETKSNTLPWDQIV
-567 RLDFKT
+567 KLDFET
-573 QHELSSALSVVEEN
+573 QHQLSSVLSVVEDS

-607 FNSDQEV
+607 FNDDQQV
-614 STVSLNIDQRQNERD
+614 SIVSLNIDQRKNDRN
-629 SRSLQNKERREK
+629 SRNLKNKERREK
-641 RLKELGYKDDQSFDD
+641 RLKELGYTDDQSFDD

-678 SNNIDQVPDKTSYS
+678 ANNTNQVPEKTS
-692 SLLVNRLFSC
+692 
-702 WRISFV
+702 
-708 IWFWLHSNILWV
+708 
-720 HSR
+720 

>member
-1 MIKQFKLFL
+1 MIKHFKLLL

-54 SQKNVNNESSIRILD
+54 SQNNVNNESSIKVLN

-101 KSGDLDPVFDMFS
+101 KSGDLEPVFDMFS

-126 SINLINSINSFE
+126 SINLVNSINSFE
-138 DDESYQFR
+138 KDENYQFR
-146 AKKKKW
+146 AKKTKW
-152 SKTNNALD
+152 SKSNNALE
-160 IQWRKRTK
+160 IQWRKKTK

-199 NDYKEEDVI
+199 NEFEEEDVI

-267 EKNGLLKP
+267 EQNGRLKP

-286 NVVIDV
+286 NLVIDV

-305 GPKGSTVKL
+305 GPKGSSVKL

-352 INNKQFDIG
+352 VDNEQFHIG

-375 RKGETNYKSTAS
+375 RKGEKNYKSTTS
-387 DVKNIVEELEEI
+387 DVKNIVKELEEI

-424 LFIDNGP
+424 LFIDQGP

-443 ILDDPYP
+443 VLEDPYP
-450 GMIYNGPLV
+450 GMVYNGPMV

-531 TQNKGVVPDIE
+531 TQNKGVTPDIE

-552 GEATKANTLPWDQIV
+552 GEETKSNTLPWDQIV
-567 RLDFKT
+567 KLDFKA
-573 QHELSSALSVVEEN
+573 QHELSSALSVVENN
-587 FLSRKENNLALKF
+587 FLSRKENNLALRF
-600 LIEDIDD
+600 LIEDIDN
-607 FNSDQEV
+607 FNNEQEV
-614 STVSLNIDQRQNERD
+614 SSVSLNIDQRQNERD
-629 SRSLQNKERREK
+629 TRSQQNKERREK
-641 RLKELGYKDDQSFDD
+641 RLKELGYKDDQTFDE

-670 ADLIESWD
+670 ADLIGTWD
-678 SNNIDQVPDKTSYS
+678 TQYIDQVPEKTS
-692 SLLVNRLFSC
+692 
-702 WRISFV
+702 
-708 IWFWLHSNILWV
+708 
-720 HSR
+720 

>member
-1 MIKQFKLFL
+1 MIKKFKLLL

-15 ISSQVGSQNSDGI
+15 ISSQVGSQNSDRI

-54 SQKNVNNESSIRILD
+54 SQKNVNNESSIKILN
-69 SFIESLDS
+69 SFIKSLDS
-77 FKMYFL
+77 FKMYFI

-101 KSGDLDPVFDMFS
+101 KSGDLDPIFDMFS

-126 SINLINSINSFE
+126 SINLVGSINSFDGE
-138 DDESYQFR
+138 ETYEFR
-146 AKKKKW
+146 AKKKTW
-152 SKTNNALD
+152 SKTNETLD
-160 IQWRKRTK
+160 NQWGKKTK
-168 NDLLSLVLAGQELET
+168 NDLLSLVLAGQELDA
-183 AKDTLK
+183 AKVTLK

-208 NIFLNSYMDIL
+208 NIFLNSYMDNL

-267 EKNGLLKP
+267 ENNGLLKP
-275 LDKIIGIYDVN
+275 LDKIIGVYDEKN
-286 NVVIDV
+286 LLIDV

-329 LSLIRDAVTLEEQA
+329 LSLIRDDVTLEEQA

-352 INNKQFDIG
+352 IDNKQFHIG

-375 RKGETNYKSTAS
+375 RRGDKDYKSTAS
-387 DVKNIVEELEEI
+387 DVKKIVEELEEI
-399 GIDAIIMDLRGNSG
+399 GIDAIVMDLRGNSG

-437 MDDNIE
+437 MDNNIE

-450 GMIYNGPLV
+450 GMVYNGPMV

-466 ASASEIFAAAI
+466 ASASEIFAGAM

-506 RYTSKKGFGQ
+506 RYQSKKGFGQ

-531 TQNKGVVPDIE
+531 TQNIGVIPDIE
-542 LPSFINEDKI
+542 LPSFINAEVI
-552 GEATKANTLPWDQIV
+552 GEETKSNTLPWDQIV
-567 RLDFKT
+567 KLDFET
-573 QHELSSALSVVEEN
+573 QHQLSSVLSVVEDS

-607 FNSDQEV
+607 FNDDQQV
-614 STVSLNIDQRQNERD
+614 SIVSLNIDQRKNDRN
-629 SRSLQNKERREK
+629 SRNLKNKERREK
-641 RLKELGYKDDQSFDD
+641 RLKELGYTDDQSFDD

-678 SNNIDQVPDKTSYS
+678 ANNTNQVPEKTS
-692 SLLVNRLFSC
+692 
-702 WRISFV
+702 
-708 IWFWLHSNILWV
+708 
-720 HSR
+720 

>member
-1 MIKQFKLFL
+1 
-10 ISIIL
+10 
-15 ISSQVGSQNSDGI
+15 
-28 PTLLTEKPVDNYLL
+28 
-42 KLVTAISERAHI
+42 
-54 SQKNVNNESSIRILD
+54 
-69 SFIESLDS
+69 
-77 FKMYFL
+77 MYFL

-160 IQWRKRTK
+160 IQCRKRTK

-352 INNKQFDIG
+352 INNKQFNIG

-375 RKGETNYKSTAS
+375 RKGEANYKSTAS

-450 GMIYNGPLV
+450 GMIYNGPMV

-607 FNSDQEV
+607 FNNDQEV

-678 SNNIDQVPDKTSYS
+678 SNNIDQVPDKTS
-692 SLLVNRLFSC
+692 
-702 WRISFV
+702 
-708 IWFWLHSNILWV
+708 
-720 HSR
+720 

>member
-15 ISSQVGSQNSDGI
+15 ISSQAGSQNSDAI
-28 PTLLTEKPVDNYLL
+28 PALLTEKPVDNYLL

-152 SKTNNALD
+152 SKTNNSLD

-189 KRYQRFLDRV
+189 KRYQRFLNRV
-199 NDYKEEDVI
+199 NEYKEEDVI

-352 INNKQFDIG
+352 INNKQFHIG

-450 GMIYNGPLV
+450 GMIYNGPMV

-567 RLDFKT
+567 KLDFKT

-678 SNNIDQVPDKTSYS
+678 SNNIDQVPDKTS
-692 SLLVNRLFSC
+692 
-702 WRISFV
+702 
-708 IWFWLHSNILWV
+708 
-720 HSR
+720 

>member
-1 MIKQFKLFL
+1 MIKHFKLLL

-15 ISSQVGSQNSDGI
+15 ISSQVGSQNSDRI

-54 SQKNVNNESSIRILD
+54 SQNNVNNESSIKILN

-101 KSGDLDPVFDMFS
+101 KSGDLEPVFDMFS

-126 SINLINSINSFE
+126 SINLVNSINSFE
-138 DDESYQFR
+138 KDENYQFR
-146 AKKKKW
+146 AKKTKW
-152 SKTNNALD
+152 SKSNNALE
-160 IQWRKRTK
+160 IQWRKKTK

-199 NDYKEEDVI
+199 NEYEEEDVI

-267 EKNGLLKP
+267 EQNGRLKP

-286 NVVIDV
+286 NLVIDV

-305 GPKGSTVKL
+305 GPKGSSVKL

-352 INNKQFDIG
+352 VDNEQFHIG

-375 RKGETNYKSTAS
+375 RKGEKNYKSTTS
-387 DVKNIVEELEEI
+387 DVKNIVKELQEI

-424 LFIDNGP
+424 LFIDQGP

-443 ILDDPYP
+443 VLDDPYP
-450 GMIYNGPLV
+450 GMVYNGPMV

-531 TQNKGVVPDIE
+531 TQNKGVTPDIE

-552 GEATKANTLPWDQIV
+552 GEETKSNTLPWDQIV
-567 RLDFKT
+567 KLDFKT
-573 QHELSSALSVVEEN
+573 QHELSSALSVVENN

-600 LIEDIDD
+600 LIEDIDN
-607 FNSDQEV
+607 FNNEQEV
-614 STVSLNIDQRQNERD
+614 SSVSLNIDQRQNERNT
-629 SRSLQNKERREK
+629 RSQQNKERREK
-641 RLKELGYKDDQSFDD
+641 RLKELGYKDDQTFDE

-670 ADLIESWD
+670 ADLIGTWD
-678 SNNIDQVPDKTSYS
+678 TQYIDEVPEKTS
-692 SLLVNRLFSC
+692 
-702 WRISFV
+702 
-708 IWFWLHSNILWV
+708 
-720 HSR
+720 

>member
-54 SQKNVNNESSIRILD
+54 SQKNVNNESSIIILD

-567 RLDFKT
+567 KLDF
-573 QHELSSALSVVEEN
+573 
-587 FLSRKENNLALKF
+587 
-600 LIEDIDD
+600 
-607 FNSDQEV
+607 
-614 STVSLNIDQRQNERD
+614 
-629 SRSLQNKERREK
+629 
-641 RLKELGYKDDQSFDD
+641 
-656 FRSNT
+656 
-661 ILNEIYLMV
+661 
-670 ADLIESWD
+670 
-678 SNNIDQVPDKTSYS
+678 
-692 SLLVNRLFSC
+692 
-702 WRISFV
+702 
-708 IWFWLHSNILWV
+708 
-720 HSR
+720 

>member
-1 MIKQFKLFL
+1 MIKHFKLLL

-15 ISSQVGSQNSDGI
+15 ISSQVGSQNSDRI

-54 SQKNVNNESSIRILD
+54 SQNNVNNESSIKILN

-101 KSGDLDPVFDMFS
+101 KSGDLEPVFDMFS

-126 SINLINSINSFE
+126 SINLVNSINSFE
-138 DDESYQFR
+138 KDENYQFR
-146 AKKKKW
+146 AKKTKW
-152 SKTNNALD
+152 SKSNNALE
-160 IQWRKRTK
+160 IQWRKKTK

-199 NDYKEEDVI
+199 NEYEEEDVI

-267 EKNGLLKP
+267 EQNGRLKP

-286 NVVIDV
+286 NLVIDV

-305 GPKGSTVKL
+305 GPKGSSVKL

-352 INNKQFDIG
+352 VDNEQFHIG

-375 RKGETNYKSTAS
+375 RKGEKNYKSTTS
-387 DVKNIVEELEEI
+387 DVKNIVKELQEI

-424 LFIDNGP
+424 LFIDQGP

-443 ILDDPYP
+443 VLEDPYP
-450 GMIYNGPLV
+450 GMVYNGPMV

-531 TQNKGVVPDIE
+531 TQNKGVTPDIE

-552 GEATKANTLPWDQIV
+552 GEETKSNTLPWDQIV
-567 RLDFKT
+567 KLDFKT
-573 QHELSSALSVVEEN
+573 QHELSSALSVVENN

-600 LIEDIDD
+600 LIEDIDN
-607 FNSDQEV
+607 FNNEQEV
-614 STVSLNIDQRQNERD
+614 SSVSLNIDQRQNERNT
-629 SRSLQNKERREK
+629 RSQQNKERREK
-641 RLKELGYKDDQSFDD
+641 RLKELGYKDDQTFDE

-670 ADLIESWD
+670 ADLIGTWD
-678 SNNIDQVPDKTSYS
+678 TQYIDEVPEKTS
-692 SLLVNRLFSC
+692 
-702 WRISFV
+702 
-708 IWFWLHSNILWV
+708 
-720 HSR
+720 

>member
-352 INNKQFDIG
+352 INNKQFHIG

-607 FNSDQEV
+607 FNNDQEV

-678 SNNIDQVPDKTSYS
+678 SNNIDQVPDKTS
-692 SLLVNRLFSC
+692 
-702 WRISFV
+702 
-708 IWFWLHSNILWV
+708 
-720 HSR
+720 

>member
-10 ISIIL
+10 ISIFL

-252 DDFIEIVNLIPGGPA
+252 DDFIEIVNLVPGGPA

-305 GPKGSTVKL
+305 GPKGSTVML
-314 KILPTSSDADSNPYD
+314 KILPTSSAADSNPYD

-450 GMIYNGPLV
+450 GMIYNGPMV

-567 RLDFKT
+567 KLDFKT

-678 SNNIDQVPDKTSYS
+678 SNNIDQVPDKTS
-692 SLLVNRLFSC
+692 
-702 WRISFV
+702 
-708 IWFWLHSNILWV
+708 
-720 HSR
+720 

>member
-1 MIKQFKLFL
+1 MIKKFKLLL

-15 ISSQVGSQNSDGI
+15 ISSQVGSQNSDRI

-54 SQKNVNNESSIRILD
+54 SQKNVNNESSIKILN
-69 SFIESLDS
+69 SFIKSLDS
-77 FKMYFL
+77 FKMYFI

-101 KSGDLDPVFDMFS
+101 KSGDLDPIFDMFS

-126 SINLINSINSFE
+126 SINLVGSINSFDGE
-138 DDESYQFR
+138 ETYEFR
-146 AKKKKW
+146 AKKKTW
-152 SKTNNALD
+152 SKTNKTLD
-160 IQWRKRTK
+160 NQWGKKTK
-168 NDLLSLVLAGQELET
+168 NDLLSLVLAGQELDA
-183 AKDTLK
+183 AKVTLK

-208 NIFLNSYMDIL
+208 NIFLNSYMDNL

-267 EKNGLLKP
+267 ENNGLLKP
-275 LDKIIGIYDVN
+275 LDKIIGVYDEKN
-286 NVVIDV
+286 LLIDV

-329 LSLIRDAVTLEEQA
+329 LSLIRDDVTLEEQA

-352 INNKQFDIG
+352 IDNKQFHIG

-375 RKGETNYKSTAS
+375 RRGDKDYKSTSS
-387 DVKNIVEELEEI
+387 DVKKIVEELEQV
-399 GIDAIIMDLRGNSG
+399 GIDAIVMDLRGNSG

-437 MDDNIE
+437 MDNNIE

-450 GMIYNGPLV
+450 GMVYNGPMV

-466 ASASEIFAAAI
+466 ASASEIFAGAM

-506 RYTSKKGFGQ
+506 RYQSKKGFGQ

-531 TQNKGVVPDIE
+531 TQNIGVIPDIE
-542 LPSFINEDKI
+542 LPSFINAEVI
-552 GEATKANTLPWDQIV
+552 GEETKSNTLPWDQIV
-567 RLDFKT
+567 KLDFET
-573 QHELSSALSVVEEN
+573 QHQLSSVLSVVEDS

-607 FNSDQEV
+607 FNDDQQV
-614 STVSLNIDQRQNERD
+614 SIVSLNIDQRKNDRN
-629 SRSLQNKERREK
+629 SRNLKNKERREK
-641 RLKELGYKDDQSFDD
+641 RLKELGYTDDQSFDD

-678 SNNIDQVPDKTSYS
+678 ANNTNQVPEKTS
-692 SLLVNRLFSC
+692 
-702 WRISFV
+702 
-708 IWFWLHSNILWV
+708 
-720 HSR
+720 

>member
-1 MIKQFKLFL
+1 MIKHFKLLL

-15 ISSQVGSQNSDGI
+15 ISSQVGSQNSDRI

-54 SQKNVNNESSIRILD
+54 SQNNVNNESSIKILN

-101 KSGDLDPVFDMFS
+101 KSGDLEPVFDMFS

-126 SINLINSINSFE
+126 SINLVNSINSFE
-138 DDESYQFR
+138 KDENYQFR
-146 AKKKKW
+146 AKKTKW
-152 SKTNNALD
+152 SKSNNALE
-160 IQWRKRTK
+160 IQWRKKTK

-199 NDYKEEDVI
+199 NEFEEEDVI

-267 EKNGLLKP
+267 EQNGRLKP

-286 NVVIDV
+286 NLVIDV

-305 GPKGSTVKL
+305 GPKGSSVKL

-352 INNKQFDIG
+352 VDNEQFHIG

-375 RKGETNYKSTAS
+375 RKGEKNYKSTTS
-387 DVKNIVEELEEI
+387 DVKNIVKELQEI

-424 LFIDNGP
+424 LFIDQGP

-443 ILDDPYP
+443 VLEDPYP
-450 GMIYNGPLV
+450 GMVYNGPMV

-531 TQNKGVVPDIE
+531 TQNKGVTPDIE

-552 GEATKANTLPWDQIV
+552 GEETKSNTLPWDQIV
-567 RLDFKT
+567 KLDFKT
-573 QHELSSALSVVEEN
+573 QHELSSALSVVENN
-587 FLSRKENNLALKF
+587 FLSRKENNLALRF
-600 LIEDIDD
+600 LIEDIDN
-607 FNSDQEV
+607 FNNEQEV
-614 STVSLNIDQRQNERD
+614 SSVSLNIDQRQNERD
-629 SRSLQNKERREK
+629 TRSQQNKERREK
-641 RLKELGYKDDQSFDD
+641 RLKELGYKDDQTFDD

-670 ADLIESWD
+670 ADLIGTWD
-678 SNNIDQVPDKTSYS
+678 TQYIDEVPEKTS
-692 SLLVNRLFSC
+692 
-702 WRISFV
+702 
-708 IWFWLHSNILWV
+708 
-720 HSR
+720 

>member
-450 GMIYNGPLV
+450 GMIYNGPMV

-567 RLDFKT
+567 KLDFKT

-607 FNSDQEV
+607 FNNDQEV

-629 SRSLQNKERREK
+629 SRTLQNKERREK

-678 SNNIDQVPDKTSYS
+678 SNNIDQVPDKTS
-692 SLLVNRLFSC
+692 
-702 WRISFV
+702 
-708 IWFWLHSNILWV
+708 
-720 HSR
+720 

>member
-1 MIKQFKLFL
+1 MIKHFKLLL

-15 ISSQVGSQNSDGI
+15 ISSQVGSQNSDRI

-54 SQKNVNNESSIRILD
+54 SQNNVNNESSIKILN

-101 KSGDLDPVFDMFS
+101 KSGDLEPVFDMFS

-126 SINLINSINSFE
+126 SINLVNSINSFE
-138 DDESYQFR
+138 KDENYQFR
-146 AKKKKW
+146 AKKTKW
-152 SKTNNALD
+152 SKSNNALE
-160 IQWRKRTK
+160 IQWRKKTK

-199 NDYKEEDVI
+199 NEYEEEDVI

-267 EKNGLLKP
+267 EQNGRLKP

-286 NVVIDV
+286 NLVIDV

-305 GPKGSTVKL
+305 GPKGSSVKL

-352 INNKQFDIG
+352 VDNEQFHIG

-375 RKGETNYKSTAS
+375 RKGEKNYKSTTS
-387 DVKNIVEELEEI
+387 DVKNIVKELQEI

-424 LFIDNGP
+424 LFIDQGP

-443 ILDDPYP
+443 VLDDPYP
-450 GMIYNGPLV
+450 GMVYNGPMV

-531 TQNKGVVPDIE
+531 TQNKGVTPDIE

-552 GEATKANTLPWDQIV
+552 GEETKSNTLPWDQIV
-567 RLDFKT
+567 KLDFKT
-573 QHELSSALSVVEEN
+573 QHELSSALSVVENN
-587 FLSRKENNLALKF
+587 FLSRKENNLALRF
-600 LIEDIDD
+600 LIEDIDN
-607 FNSDQEV
+607 FNNEQEV
-614 STVSLNIDQRQNERD
+614 SSVSLNIDQRQNERD
-629 SRSLQNKERREK
+629 TRSQQNKERREK
-641 RLKELGYKDDQSFDD
+641 RLKELGYKDDQTFDE

-670 ADLIESWD
+670 ADLIGTWD
-678 SNNIDQVPDKTSYS
+678 TQYIDQVPEKTS
-692 SLLVNRLFSC
+692 
-702 WRISFV
+702 
-708 IWFWLHSNILWV
+708 
-720 HSR
+720 

>member
-1 MIKQFKLFL
+1 MIKKFKLLL
-10 ISIIL
+10 ISIFL
-15 ISSQVGSQNSDGI
+15 ISSQVGSQNSDRI
-28 PTLLTEKPVDNYLL
+28 PALLTEKPVDNYLL

-54 SQKNVNNESSIRILD
+54 SQKNVNNESSIKILN
-69 SFIESLDS
+69 SFIKSLDS
-77 FKMYFL
+77 FKMYFI

-101 KSGDLDPVFDMFS
+101 KSGDLDPIFDMFS

-126 SINLINSINSFE
+126 SINLVNSINSFDGE
-138 DDESYQFR
+138 ETYEFR
-146 AKKKKW
+146 TKKKTW
-152 SKTNNALD
+152 SKTNKTLD
-160 IQWRKRTK
+160 NQWRKKTK
-168 NDLLSLVLAGQELET
+168 NDLLSLVLAGQELES
-183 AKDTLK
+183 AKVTLK

-199 NDYKEEDVI
+199 NDYEEEDVI
-208 NIFLNSYMDIL
+208 NIFLNSYMDNL

-233 YEIQTSLSYEGI
+233 YEIQTSLSYQGI

-275 LDKIIGIYDVN
+275 LDMIIGIYDN
-286 NVVIDV
+286 KNLLIDV

-329 LSLIRDAVTLEEQA
+329 LSLIRDDVTLEEQA

-352 INNKQFDIG
+352 IDNKQFHIG

-375 RKGETNYKSTAS
+375 RRGDKDYKSTAS
-387 DVKNIVEELEEI
+387 DVKQIVEELEEV
-399 GIDAIIMDLRGNSG
+399 GIDAIVMDLRGNSG

-437 MDDNIE
+437 MDNNIE

-450 GMIYNGPLV
+450 GMVYNGPMV

-466 ASASEIFAAAI
+466 ASASEIFAGAI

-506 RYTSKKGFGQ
+506 RYQSKKGFGQ

-531 TQNKGVVPDIE
+531 TQNKGVIPDIE
-542 LPSFINEDKI
+542 LPSFINEEVI
-552 GEATKANTLPWDQIV
+552 GEETKSNTLPWDQIV
-567 RLDFKT
+567 KLDFKT
-573 QHELSSALSVVEEN
+573 QHELSSALSVVEDS

-607 FNSDQEV
+607 FNDDQQV
-614 STVSLNIDQRQNERD
+614 STVSLNIDQRKNDRN
-629 SRSLQNKERREK
+629 SRNQQNKERREK
-641 RLKELGYKDDQSFDD
+641 RLKELGYTDDQSFDD

-678 SNNIDQVPDKTSYS
+678 TNNINQVPEKTS
-692 SLLVNRLFSC
+692 
-702 WRISFV
+702 
-708 IWFWLHSNILWV
+708 
-720 HSR
+720 

>member
-352 INNKQFDIG
+352 INNKQFHIV
-361 VITVPSFYQDFAAR
+361 VITVPC
-375 RKGETNYKSTAS
+375 
-387 DVKNIVEELEEI
+387 
-399 GIDAIIMDLRGNSG
+399 
-413 GLLDEATALTG
+413 
-424 LFIDNGP
+424 
-431 IVQLKD
+431 QL
-437 MDDNIE
+437 
-443 ILDDPYP
+443 
-450 GMIYNGPLV
+450 
-459 IMIDRYS
+459 
-466 ASASEIFAAAI
+466 
-477 QDYQRGIVIGQKTFG
+477 
-492 KGTVQNLYPLDRYS
+492 
-506 RYTSKKGFGQ
+506 
-516 LTLTIAKYYRVTGSG
+516 
-531 TQNKGVVPDIE
+531 
-542 LPSFINEDKI
+542 
-552 GEATKANTLPWDQIV
+552 
-567 RLDFKT
+567 
-573 QHELSSALSVVEEN
+573 
-587 FLSRKENNLALKF
+587 
-600 LIEDIDD
+600 
-607 FNSDQEV
+607 
-614 STVSLNIDQRQNERD
+614 
-629 SRSLQNKERREK
+629 
-641 RLKELGYKDDQSFDD
+641 
-656 FRSNT
+656 
-661 ILNEIYLMV
+661 
-670 ADLIESWD
+670 
-678 SNNIDQVPDKTSYS
+678 
-692 SLLVNRLFSC
+692 
-702 WRISFV
+702 
-708 IWFWLHSNILWV
+708 
-720 HSR
+720 

>member
-1 MIKQFKLFL
+1 MSKKFKLLL

-15 ISSQVGSQNSDGI
+15 ISSQVGSQNSDRI

-54 SQKNVNNESSIRILD
+54 SQKNVNNESSIKILN
-69 SFIESLDS
+69 SFIKSLDS
-77 FKMYFL
+77 FKMYFT

-101 KSGDLDPVFDMFS
+101 KSGDLDPIFDIFS

-126 SINLINSINSFE
+126 SINLVSNINSFDGE
-138 DDESYQFR
+138 ETYEFR
-146 AKKKKW
+146 AKKKTW
-152 SKTNNALD
+152 SKTNETLD
-160 IQWRKRTK
+160 NQWGKKTK
-168 NDLLSLVLAGQELET
+168 NDLLSLVLAGQELEA
-183 AKDTLK
+183 AKVTLK

-208 NIFLNSYMDIL
+208 NIFLNSYMDNL

-267 EKNGLLKP
+267 ENNGLLKP
-275 LDKIIGIYDVN
+275 LDKIIGVYN
-286 NVVIDV
+286 EENLLIDV

-329 LSLIRDAVTLEEQA
+329 LSLIRDDVTLEEQA

-352 INNKQFDIG
+352 IDNKQFHIG

-375 RKGETNYKSTAS
+375 RRGDKDYKSTAS
-387 DVKNIVEELEEI
+387 DVKKIVEELQEI
-399 GIDAIIMDLRGNSG
+399 GIDAIVMDLRGNSG

-437 MDDNIE
+437 MDNNIE

-450 GMIYNGPLV
+450 GMVYNGPMV

-466 ASASEIFAAAI
+466 ASASEIFAGAM

-506 RYTSKKGFGQ
+506 RYQSKKGFGQ

-531 TQNKGVVPDIE
+531 TQNIGVIPDIE
-542 LPSFINEDKI
+542 LPSFINAEVI
-552 GEATKANTLPWDQIV
+552 GEETKSNTLPWDQIV
-567 RLDFKT
+567 KLDFKT
-573 QHELSSALSVVEEN
+573 QHELSSVLSIVEDS

-607 FNSDQEV
+607 FNDDQQV
-614 STVSLNIDQRQNERD
+614 RIVSLNIDQRKNDRN
-629 SRSLQNKERREK
+629 SRNLQNKERREK
-641 RLKELGYKDDQSFDD
+641 RLKELGYTDDQSFDD

-678 SNNIDQVPDKTSYS
+678 ANNINQVPEKTS
-692 SLLVNRLFSC
+692 
-702 WRISFV
+702 
-708 IWFWLHSNILWV
+708 
-720 HSR
+720 